1 MASGSNKGDENRFL
15 WIAGTAAVTALVVY
29 QVNKYMKE
37 REQLADMRAM
47 EKLQAQLNG
56 ALKA

>member
-1 MASGSNKGDENRFL
+1 MKQRGEEDNRFL

-47 EKLQAQLNG
+47 EKLESQLS
-56 ALKA
+56 LKA

>member
-1 MASGSNKGDENRFL
+1 MTTRSGKDDDNRLL

-47 EKLQAQLNG
+47 EKLEAQL

>member
-1 MASGSNKGDENRFL
+1 MKKGSDDDNRLL

-47 EKLQAQLNG
+47 EKLEAQL